1 MKLYSY
7 NNRINKND
15 LFKLL
20 LKISLNA
27 LISYNGLK
35 EIETQVNYPILIGKK
50 ISVYR
55 KTLKFSYLVEY

>member
-1 MKLYSY
+1 MELYSY

-20 LKISLNA
+20 LKITLNA